1 MMNDS
6 KFSFNAAII
15 TIALSVI
22 IAIGIIWAP
31 HNSLKV
37 QEGARSVIHKPYKNL
52 VVTFQKSFQLTSIA
66 QDSKAL
72 PIISSEKPSYNFTSQ
87 PHATVKKDPPSVTIR
102 TQRSNITIFP
112 QLNENETHH
121 IISRTIKPNISTSK
135 IQNATNSTTG
145 LSLKNI
151 TSATNNTTAEHIAFI
166 APTFTTAAYNN
177 KFYNFYRLEKNVAPS
192 TNVTKN
198 LNLLTSRVI
207 DLPPKLIKHA
217 YLGLTS
223 NLQIITDQDVDDGS
237 IFIQQDSPV
246 NSTNNTAANMSVNRN
261 IQHQNSGYI
270 DKYDILILA
279 HQEYVTQRE
288 YDNLR
293 HFVENG
299 GTIILLDGNV
309 FYAQVSYDRHHHS
322 ITLVKGHGWAF
333 NGITAWKS
341 VSERWAKETSEWIGS
356 NYLCYSCEV
365 TFANDPWEYKHH
377 EEQYIT
383 NHNDI
388 ILINYGAKLVTKYPV
403 NYKPVIATYELHY
416 KKGLVIGL
424 GLYSDDIVGNMG
436 FDKYFHRLLA
446 KADVS

>member
-37 QEGARSVIHKPYKNL
+37 QEGASSVIHKPYKNL

-66 QDSKAL
+66 QDSKAY
-72 PIISSEKPSYNFTSQ
+72 PIISSEKQSYHFTSQ

-145 LSLKNI
+145 LSLENI
-151 TSATNNTTAEHIAFI
+151 TSTTNNTTAEHIAFI

-246 NSTNNTAANMSVNRN
+246 NS
-261 IQHQNSGYI
+261 
-270 DKYDILILA
+270 
-279 HQEYVTQRE
+279 
-288 YDNLR
+288 
-293 HFVENG
+293 
-299 GTIILLDGNV
+299 
-309 FYAQVSYDRHHHS
+309 
-322 ITLVKGHGWAF
+322 
-333 NGITAWKS
+333 
-341 VSERWAKETSEWIGS
+341 
-356 NYLCYSCEV
+356 
-365 TFANDPWEYKHH
+365 
-377 EEQYIT
+377 
-383 NHNDI
+383 
-388 ILINYGAKLVTKYPV
+388 
-403 NYKPVIATYELHY
+403 
-416 KKGLVIGL
+416 
-424 GLYSDDIVGNMG
+424 
-436 FDKYFHRLLA
+436 
-446 KADVS
+446 